1 MAIRNFEYEDLEEV
15 AKIAD
20 ESLQEDYSIDFF
32 LYLWQINPDGFLVA
46 EKDGKVVGFIVS
58 IKEGKEKLRILM
70 LAVDKKFRRMGIGKS
85 LLRELLIKYPEARKI
100 VLEVRSDNREAINF
114 YRKQNFKIKGKID
127 NFYSDGSTAYLMEK
141 VLF

>member
-1 MAIRNFEYEDLEEV
+1 MAIRDFEYEDLEEV

-20 ESLQEDYSIDFF
+20 ESLQENYSIDFL
-32 LYLWQINPDGFLVA
+32 LYLWQINPEGFMVA

-70 LAVDKKFRRMGIGKS
+70 LAVDKKFRRKGIGKS
-85 LLRELLIKYPEARKI
+85 LLRELLIKYPETRKV
-100 VLEVRSDNREAINF
+100 VLEVRSDNKEAINF
-114 YRKQNFKIKGKID
+114 YKKQKFKIKGKIED
-127 NFYSDGSTAYLMEK
+127 FYTDGSTAYLMER

>member
-20 ESLQEDYSIDFF
+20 ESLQENYSIDFL
-32 LYLWQINPDGFLVA
+32 LYLWQINPEGFMVA
-46 EKDGKVVGFIVS
+46 ERDGKVVGFIVS

-70 LAVDKKFRRMGIGKS
+70 LAVDKKFRRKGIGKS
-85 LLRELLIKYPEARKI
+85 LLRELLIKYPETRKV
-100 VLEVRSDNREAINF
+100 VLEVRSDNKEAINF
-114 YRKQNFKIKGKID
+114 YKKQKFKIKGKIED
-127 NFYSDGSTAYLMEK
+127 FYTDGSTAYLMER